1 MTAFESCARVV
12 QHMFLSSFSGG
23 TLFSQT
29 TKQQSRTWPRG
40 NWASLMEGF
49 KKALVLWEHWEFAC
63 WISIDFQL
71 ISFTQPV
78 DQPVD
83 PTRTTEALLA
93 LDPQWSQCGV
103 QRYAGDG
110 EAHFRSRWA
119 QGADGADPLGFVA
132 VVTGCDIWRCQIC
145 QDGGLELNGRFGSW
159 LGVPWL
165 PRISKGTTCHLW
177 DSL

>member
-1 MTAFESCARVV
+1 M
-12 QHMFLSSFSGG
+12 
-23 TLFSQT
+23 
-29 TKQQSRTWPRG
+29 
-40 NWASLMEGF
+40 
-49 KKALVLWEHWEFAC
+49 
-63 WISIDFQL
+63 
-71 ISFTQPV
+71 
-78 DQPVD
+78 
-83 PTRTTEALLA
+83 
-93 LDPQWSQCGV
+93 V
-103 QRYAGDG
+103 QRHAAMICDAG

-119 QGADGADPLGFVA
+119 QGADGTDGADGADPLGFVA